1 MKYLAIDTSGETVSV
16 LVCAEE
22 KVIFRQEKELRRTSE
37 SLLPLIDSMLDEAG
51 LGLYDMEFF
60 ACVTGPGSF
69 TGIRLGVVAT
79 KIFAYVA
86 KKPVIA
92 VTSLEKLAY
101 NDISAGAES
110 VVLVV
115 HAYSDYCYFS
125 AFDADKSP
133 IIQPQTALYEEA
145 AELISGLKKPCAVVS
160 DSVSADFFTESVTDD
175 ARYSLLRAVE
185 DLFAKGRLLDY
196 RELEPYYILK
206 SQAERELEEK
216 QR

>member
-16 LVCAEE
+16 LVRAEE
-22 KVIFRQEKELRRTSE
+22 KVIFRQEKEHRRTSE

-51 LGLYDMEFF
+51 LTLYDMDFF

-79 KIFAYVA
+79 KIFAYA
-86 KKPVIA
+86 ADKPVIA

-125 AFDADKSP
+125 ASKADGSP
-133 IIQPQTALYEEA
+133 LIQPQTALYEDA
-145 AELISGLKKPCAVVS
+145 AEMISGLKKPCAIVS
-160 DSVSADFFTESVTDD
+160 DDVSAEFFTESAADD
-175 ARYSLLRAVE
+175 AGCSLLRAAE
-185 DLFAKGRLLDY
+185 DLFAKGRLMDY